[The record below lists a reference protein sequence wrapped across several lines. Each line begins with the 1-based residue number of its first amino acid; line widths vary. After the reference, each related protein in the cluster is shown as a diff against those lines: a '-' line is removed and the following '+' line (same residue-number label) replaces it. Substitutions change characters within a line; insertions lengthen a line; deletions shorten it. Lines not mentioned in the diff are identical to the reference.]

1 MLLTYPI
8 QRSAQQLAYIEAV
21 KQFARDIWTV
31 DGPAVRAFGIS
42 LPTRM
47 VVAKLSDGS
56 LWINSPVSVSAVEIK
71 ALERIGPVKYLVAPT
86 PMHLWRLADW
96 AARFPEA
103 QLWGMPGRHRT
114 SHTNVLTDEPPAPWA
129 HDLDQLVFRGNVF
142 LDEVYFLHRTS
153 RTAIVADFI
162 QNYPARHGQPVLNA
176 VLRLAGVLNGGVPID
191 IRLSFFAREAAR
203 RSLEK
208 LLAWDFDRLIV
219 AHGNCVDRDAKQF
232 VQDAFR
238 WLWKKEKR

>member
-1 MLLTYPI
+1 MI
-8 QRSAQQLAYIEAV
+8 
-21 KQFARDIWTV
+21 
-31 DGPAVRAFGIS
+31 
-42 LPTRM
+42 
-47 VVAKLSDGS
+47 VVKLSDGS

-71 ALERIGPVKYLVAPT
+71 ALEGIGPVKYLVAPT

-103 QLWGMPGRHRT
+103 QLWGPPGRRGGA
-114 SHTNVLTDEPPAPWA
+114 SCAKVLTDEPPAPWA
-129 HDLDQLVFRGNVF
+129 HDLDQLIFRGNVF

-162 QNYPARHGQPVLNA
+162 QNYPARHARSLRNLVLK
-176 VLRLAGVLNGGVPID
+176 LAGVLNGGVPID
-191 IRLSFFAREAAR
+191 VRWSFLARAAAR
-203 RSLEK
+203 TSLEK
-208 LLAWDFDRLIV
+208 LLGWDFDRLIV